1 MNMYLPFLRGKLFEF
16 KAIKEFIEESY
27 NGEYGCH
34 IMPIIE
40 PVKKDRKPMMACVEA
55 MGKAKMPFAIVLNS
69 RMGDYQRKTFEI
81 ENFLAEEKMKA
92 VTEWIPAF
100 EVNGNAN
107 VEDIERAVDDY
118 DFKNVM
124 LIFLYGVDLNDEKV
138 SRLISN
144 QKVAFVAVLN
154 LGQSPVMRRKLAAMQ
169 KQLIAIEDRFVDQ
182 PSNNA
187 YRPNMDEFF
196 TDTFGYYKSDYNMF
210 GFSDFTALAKNYREG
225 GVLPQVV
232 AIHLTYQKNED
243 EVYVHH
249 FLSDTR
255 NGSDDIRNEFEEAKN
270 KIMPFF
276 NGKST
281 TMAIRQIVSGGY
293 PGLGAIKKFSIKNHL
308 ELMNR
313 ILHEKED

>member
-1 MNMYLPFLRGKLFEF
+1 
-16 KAIKEFIEESY
+16 
-27 NGEYGCH
+27 
-34 IMPIIE
+34 
-40 PVKKDRKPMMACVEA
+40 
-55 MGKAKMPFAIVLNS
+55 
-69 RMGDYQRKTFEI
+69 
-81 ENFLAEEKMKA
+81 
-92 VTEWIPAF
+92 
-100 EVNGNAN
+100 
-107 VEDIERAVDDY
+107 
-118 DFKNVM
+118 
-124 LIFLYGVDLNDEKV
+124 
-138 SRLISN
+138 
-144 QKVAFVAVLN
+144 
-154 LGQSPVMRRKLAAMQ
+154 
-169 KQLIAIEDRFVDQ
+169 
-182 PSNNA
+182 
-187 YRPNMDEFF
+187 
-196 TDTFGYYKSDYNMF
+196 MF